1 MDPLQGYEEERMAET
16 SSWDAFS
23 AALATA
29 RGELAA
35 AAPDAETAR
44 EAEAYLLRTAASTLS
59 DGFLGDHFRA
69 GGLARAIPTRGGPNP
84 DYQMWHAP
92 IDATRRYRLEGWL
105 NASERAGVGLYTI
118 GAGGVTLLA
127 GYAAFDRSNVD
138 GKGRFSLE
146 LAADASG
153 PGGLALAPEHRVL
166 LIRILHRAPEAP
178 ACRLKL
184 TGGAP
189 FPPLTP
195 AMGDSEAA
203 LALASRNVV
212 AGVRQFL
219 EWSRLIDESRNRFT
233 TPPPSIAESVQG
245 DPDTGYYFAGY
256 DLAPGEW
263 LEALMPAGVPGYWS
277 LHAYNHWCE
286 SLPGAG
292 IHDLSAQPDADGRL
306 RVRIGP
312 DVPETLANRVDTLG
326 RRRGVLIY
334 RTLGETETRV
344 PEAAVRRGV

>member
-1 MDPLQGYEEERMAET
+1 MPDKPTAGSEPQTGWA
-16 SSWDAFS
+16 AFD

-29 RGELAA
+29 RAELAA
-35 AAPDAETAR
+35 AAPDAATAS
-44 EAEAYLLRTAASTLS
+44 EAEAYLMRTAASTLS

-69 GGLARAIPTRGGPNP
+69 GGLTRAIPTRGGPNP

-92 IDATRRYRLEGWL
+92 IDAGRRYRLEGWL

-138 GKGRFSLE
+138 GKGRFSLD
-146 LAADASG
+146 LSADAEG
-153 PGGLALAPEHRVL
+153 PGALTLTPEHRVL
-166 LIRILHRAPEAP
+166 LVRLLHRAPEAP

-189 FPPLTP
+189 VPALTP
-195 AMGDSEAA
+195 AMGTSEAA

-219 EWSRLIDESRNRFT
+219 EWSRLIGESRNRFT
-233 TPPPSIAESVQG
+233 TPPPSIAASVQG
-245 DPDTGYYFAGY
+245 DPDTGYYFAAY
-256 DLAPGEW
+256 DLGPGEW
-263 LEALMPAGVPGYWS
+263 LEALIPEGVEGYWS

-292 IHDLSAQPDADGRL
+292 VHDLSATAGPDGRI

-312 DVPETLANRVDTLG
+312 NVPEGLANRVDTQG

-334 RTLGETETRV
+334 RTLGETETRI
-344 PEAAVRRGV
+344 PEAEVIRSF

>member
-1 MDPLQGYEEERMAET
+1 MADTPSGQEPQAG
-16 SSWDAFS
+16 WAAFS

-29 RGELAA
+29 RAELAA
-35 AAPDAETAR
+35 AAPDAATAG
-44 EAEAYLLRTAASTLS
+44 EVEAYLMRTAASTLS

-69 GGLARAIPTRGGPNP
+69 GGLVRAIPTRGGPNP

-118 GAGGVTLLA
+118 GEGGVTLLA

-153 PGGLALAPEHRVL
+153 PGALTLRPEHRVL
-166 LIRILHRAPEAP
+166 LVRLLHRAPDAP

-184 TGGAP
+184 TGGSP

-195 AMGDSEAA
+195 AMGSSEAA
-203 LALASRNVV
+203 LALASRNVLT
-212 AGVRQFL
+212 GVRQFL
-219 EWSRLIDESRNRFT
+219 EWSRLIGESRNRFS
-233 TPPPSIAESVQG
+233 TPPPSIAASVQG
-245 DPDTGYYFAGY
+245 DPDTGYYFAAY
-256 DLAPGEW
+256 DLGAGEW
-263 LEALMPAGVPGYWS
+263 LETLIPAEVEGYWS
-277 LHAYNHWCE
+277 LHAYTYWCE

-292 IHDLSAQPDADGRL
+292 VHDLSATAGPDGRI

-312 DVPETLANRVDTLG
+312 DVPEELANRVDTQG

-334 RTLGETETRV
+334 RTIGERETRI
-344 PEAAVRRGV
+344 PEAEVRSSL